1 MSRTR
6 VGVVDAASPGAP
18 GLVARRELFDVLD
31 RALSGRVTVV
41 SAPPGS
47 GKTFLLRSW
56 LQQAE
61 PGLRVAWVSLD
72 RGESD
77 AQRFWLSLVG
87 SLRDGVGDNSFVEKL
102 TPSPEFDGFALVEHL
117 VSDLDSLDEQVV
129 LVIDDLHELNSA
141 DALAQLELLLAR
153 LPHALHL
160 VLVTRRDPPLPLGQ
174 LRLAG
179 DLTEI
184 RAADLR
190 FTLEE
195 ARELLDAAGIQLSEG
210 ALATLH
216 ERTEGWVA
224 GLRLAAIALAEH
236 PDQEQF
242 VAEFSGTE
250 RTVADY
256 LLTEMLDRQPA
267 DVRTLLLR
275 TSVLERVNGP
285 LADLLTGG
293 TGSERIL
300 QNLEEGNSFVAAL
313 DAGRSWFRYHQLFA
327 DLLRLLLRRA
337 DPGRVDELHQA
348 AARWY
353 ADHAEIVDAVR
364 HAHAAGDWPQASRLL
379 AEHMPGLLLDG
390 EGETLRAL
398 LAGFPP
404 DAVSADPELASVF
417 GADQITRG
425 SLEGATAYFDLAER
439 QAPRLPDDRR
449 RRLKWTIAYGRLL
462 VARRRGDLDGALDG
476 GWADF
481 LSEPQTPGEIE
492 FGQKFGQKLRALAL
506 LNLGIVELWS
516 GQAEAAEE
524 HLEESLELARRLEL
538 AYVEVGSLA
547 HLGAAGYIRSPALA
561 RGRCEFAIARAEAHG
576 WRSEPIVGIAL
587 VTLGA
592 IELWSGNFDTAEN
605 WLDRA
610 DQALRPEAEP
620 ATALLL
626 RYARGLLHCGRG
638 RHEQALRE
646 FSAAD
651 HAPTLF
657 VPSQVLTLRTR
668 GYLLQTRARLGD
680 TAAARSAYAEMSDED
695 RRWGEA
701 HAALAVIELA
711 EGNAEAAAEAVAPVL
726 EGTAPVTGA
735 SSLVDALLLDAIAQ
749 NQLADAQAVA
759 VDIERALEVAEP
771 DGLVLPFVMSGV
783 RDLLERH
790 PRHNTAHAALLTDI
804 LDVLGGS
811 TSRRRQGERAPM
823 VDELSDGELRV
834 LRFLPSNLTA
844 PEIGGELY
852 VSPNTVKTHMRHIY
866 AKLGVH
872 RRTEAVDRAREL
884 GLVGPSVRR
893 R

>member
-1 MSRTR
+1 VNLTR
-6 VGVVDAASPGAP
+6 VRVVDAAPPGAR
-18 GLVARRELFDVLD
+18 GLVPRRELFDVLD

-56 LQQAE
+56 LEQAE
-61 PGLRVAWVSLD
+61 PGLRVAWVSLE

-87 SLRDGVGDNSFVEKL
+87 RLRDAVGENSFVEKL
-102 TPSPEFDGFALVEHL
+102 TPSPEFDGIALVERL
-117 VSDLDSLDEQVV
+117 VSDLDSLGEQVV

-153 LPHALHL
+153 LPQALHL
-160 VLVTRRDPPLPLGQ
+160 VLVTRRDPQLQLAR

-179 DLTEI
+179 ELTEI

-190 FTLEE
+190 FTLDE
-195 ARELLDAAGIQLSEG
+195 ARELLDAAGIELSEG

-236 PDQEQF
+236 PDPEQF
-242 VAEFSGTE
+242 VAEFSGSE

-267 DVRTLLLR
+267 DVRNLLLR

-300 QNLEEGNSFVAAL
+300 QNLEEGNAFVAAL
-313 DAGRSWFRYHQLFA
+313 DAGRSWFRYHHLFA
-327 DLLRLLLRRA
+327 DLLRLELRRT
-337 DPGRVDELHQA
+337 DPGRVSELHQA
-348 AARWY
+348 AAWWY
-353 ADHAEIVDAVR
+353 AEHAEIVDAVR
-364 HAHAAGDWPQASRLL
+364 HAQAAGDWQQAARLL
-379 AEHMPGLLLDG
+379 AEHMPGLLLEG

-404 DAVSADPELASVF
+404 DAASADPELAAVF

-439 QAPRLPDDRR
+439 QAATLPDDRR
-449 RRLKWTIAYGRLL
+449 RRLKMTIAYGRLS
-462 VARRRGDLDGALDG
+462 VARRRGDLDGVLDG

-481 LSEPQTPGEIE
+481 LSEPQTSSEIE

-506 LNLGIVELWS
+506 MNLGIVELWS
-516 GQAEAAEE
+516 GKVEAAES
-524 HLEESLELARRLEL
+524 HLEQTLELARRLEL
-538 AYVEVGSLA
+538 PYVEVGSLA
-547 HLGAAGYIRSPALA
+547 NLGTAAYLRSPALA
-561 RGRCEFAIARAEAHG
+561 RERCQLAIAKAEAHG

-592 IELWSGNFDTAEN
+592 IELWSGNFDAAEY

-610 DQALRPEAEP
+610 DQTLRPEAEP

-626 RYARGLLHCGRG
+626 RYARGLLHGGRG

-651 HAPTLF
+651 HSPTVF
-657 VPSQVLTLRTR
+657 VPPQVLMLRTG

-680 TAAARSAYAEMSDED
+680 TAAARSAHAEMSDED
-695 RRWGEA
+695 RRWGES

-711 EGNAEAAAEAVAPVL
+711 EGNPEAAAEAVAPVL
-726 EGTAPVTGA
+726 EGSAPVTGA

-749 NQLADAQAVA
+749 NQLGDAQAVA
-759 VDIERALEVAEP
+759 ADIERALEVAEP
-771 DGLVLPFVMSGV
+771 DGLVLPFAMTGV

-811 TSRRRQGERAPM
+811 TSRRRQGERAPL

-844 PEIGGELY
+844 PEIGAELY
-852 VSPNTVKTHMRHIY
+852 VSLNTVKTHMRHIY

-872 RRTEAVDRAREL
+872 RRTDAVDRAREL

-893 R
+893 P